1 MKERHLQ
8 DLKTQRDL
16 LCRKKFGV
24 RYEYH
29 PGNKKIHEYRRL
41 KQFYNEN
48 PDRKKFATKHC
59 REQTMPRKSEMNDM
73 KTHYTNIDSEWK
85 CGRVGGVWDPKGL
98 SRQNYKFNTGVCFE
112 SLKDKQCSQH
122 ECKSLMKWVHKASAI
137 KPTHA
142 EIIQYR
148 RACDKSKNECTFN
161 KRKGECF
168 PMKKVYDSYMK
179 EQINAA
185 KLIQGKV
192 RPFLQKKAAER

>member
-8 DLKTQRDL
+8 DLKTQRDV
-16 LCRKKFGV
+16 LCRKKFGI

-29 PGNKKIHEYRRL
+29 PGNKQIHEYKRL

-59 REQTMPRKSEMNDM
+59 REQTMPSKRAMNDM

-122 ECKSLMKWVHKASAI
+122 
-137 KPTHA
+137 
-142 EIIQYR
+142 
-148 RACDKSKNECTFN
+148 
-161 KRKGECF
+161 
-168 PMKKVYDSYMK
+168 
-179 EQINAA
+179 
-185 KLIQGKV
+185 
-192 RPFLQKKAAER
+192 